1 MLKPSDLKNIK
12 PKGEGYFCTV
22 SEMLHE
28 STGIKYALKKLK
40 NKHYDNE
47 EYRYRL
53 LREIKLLAQLDGS
66 EQIVDLIGHGNDHE
80 KKELWYLM
88 PLAPYNLY
96 DFIKKNNQ
104 KISKEL
110 RFDIISQVIEAMK
123 FAHSKDIWHR
133 DLSSNNILVFRNE
146 SNLEVKVSDF
156 GLGKDSESLSYY
168 TKSSASGY
176 GQILYVSPEQRNK
189 LKDANNQSDIYS
201 LGKLTYFILTGRDPD
216 NIKTCELSSLITKST
231 EEIPSERHKD
241 IVEFE
246 NHFQALKDLIFDT
259 EIPLDYLTLKEI
271 LQHKDSIDLIK
282 IHELLVNGNY
292 SSHVYDDYIEPVNIY
307 MLTNNNLTEYYHS
320 VGNNIR
326 DFVKTYTERISE
338 CYQTVRWPFSE
349 METFGKVLTSIIK
362 LVSDEET
369 KLICFRHLWYLAYEA
384 DQWSVQPLIKEV
396 LNKEHITA
404 SIETQLAEY
413 IIASDTE
420 VDIEQF
426 AGLNIPII
434 VKKSIIT
441 SHQNAIKAKEESEN
455 KRKDEINNIEW

>member
-1 MLKPSDLKNIK
+1 MLRPSNLKYIK
-12 PKGEGYFCTV
+12 PKGEGYFCAV
-22 SEMLHE
+22 SEMKDE

-40 NKHYDNE
+40 KKHYDNE

-53 LREIKLLAQLDGS
+53 LREIKLLRQLNNS
-66 EQIVDLIGHGNDHE
+66 NRIVNLISHGNDHE
-80 KKELWYLM
+80 NKELWYLM

-96 DFIKKNNQ
+96 DFIKKNNR
-104 KISKEL
+104 KISKAL
-110 RFDIISQVIEAMK
+110 RFEIISQVIEAIK
-123 FAHSKDIWHR
+123 FAHSKSILHR

-146 SNLEVKVSDF
+146 SDLEIKVSDF
-156 GLGKDSESLSYY
+156 GLGKESESLSYY

-189 LKDANNQSDIYS
+189 LKDATNQSDIYS

-216 NIKTCELSSLITKST
+216 NVKASELSSLVSKST

-241 IVEFE
+241 ILEFE
-246 NHFQALKDLIFDT
+246 NHFQALKDLIFNT
-259 EIPLDYLTLKEI
+259 NIPLDFLTLKEI

-282 IHELLVNGNY
+282 IHELLVIGKY
-292 SSHVYDDYIEPVNIY
+292 SSHVYSDYIEPVNSY
-307 MLTNNNLTEYYHS
+307 MLTKSNLEEYYHS
-320 VGNNIR
+320 AGNNIR
-326 DFVKTYTERISE
+326 DFVKTYTERLNE

-349 METFGKVLTSIIK
+349 MGTFGKVLTSIVK

-369 KLICFRHLWYLAYEA
+369 KLICLRNLWHLAYES

-396 LNKEHITA
+396 LNKKYITT

-413 IIASDTE
+413 ILSSDTE

-426 AGLNIPII
+426 SGLDIPLI

-441 SHQNAIKAKEESEN
+441 SHQNAIKTKKESETN
-455 KRKDEINNIEW
+455 RKDEINNFEW